1 MFRRQLARAPLIA
14 AFLLLFCAGCG
25 SGKAPAVPA
34 GTLVLGPQETCDRDL
49 AKSPPDVTV
58 YGADAG
64 DYLADRFSLATGDFN
79 GDGFGDILV
88 GAPLADGPANG
99 RKNSQLWPAGAV
111 AGSSRKISR
120 TGSGS
125 ENRTMGSDVQ

>member
-64 DYLADRFSLATGDFN
+64 DYLADRFSVAGTAEDC
-79 GDGFGDILV
+79 V
-88 GAPLADGPANG
+88 
-99 RKNSQLWPAGAV
+99 RKLRRAVAAGATQFWMSV
-111 AGSSRKISR
+111 HFDDKVRFMREWAGQVMPAFR
-120 TGSGS
+120 
-125 ENRTMGSDVQ
+125 